1 MQAPVRLKLPEAT
14 SNAKLNGRT
23 MVEEKLSELGLQLPT
38 PTIPAANYVPY
49 TLAVNALYISGQLP
63 MGQAGIA
70 HVGQVGAEV
79 ELEDAQAAA
88 ELCALNI
95 LAQVKAALGGF
106 DRVVQCLKLGGFV
119 NAAPGFTEHP
129 AVINGAS
136 DLIVYA
142 LGERGKHAR
151 FAIGCS
157 SLPLNAAVEVDAL
170 FHID

>member
-1 MQAPVRLKLPEAT
+1 MLPDANLT
-14 SNAKLNGRT
+14 AKLDGRT

-38 PTIPAANYVPY
+38 PASAVANYVPY
-49 TLAVNALYISGQLP
+49 TLAVNTLYISGQLP

-70 HVGQVGAEV
+70 HAGQVGAEV

-88 ELCALNI
+88 ELCALNV

-106 DRVVQCLKLGGFV
+106 DRVVQCLKLGGYV
-119 NAAPGFTEHP
+119 NAAPGFTELP

-136 DLIVYA
+136 DLMVYA

-151 FAIGCS
+151 IAIGCS
-157 SLPLNAAVEVDAL
+157 SLPLHAAVEIDAT